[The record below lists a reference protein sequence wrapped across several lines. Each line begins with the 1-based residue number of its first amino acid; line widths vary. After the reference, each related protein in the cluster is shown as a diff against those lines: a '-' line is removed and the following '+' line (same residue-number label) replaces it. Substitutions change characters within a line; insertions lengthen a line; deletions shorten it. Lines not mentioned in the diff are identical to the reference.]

1 LPAQSLSLQLYEYVQ
16 AVFSLKTPKSEPNR
30 QQHCKKLGAAE
41 NMAAKAA
48 MAQGAPNYFT
58 AEAMG
63 FILAALFFNTLT
75 APVVKMTQNAE
86 GGYDYN
92 KWCIY
97 FFAELMKLGVALAWC
112 FKAYRENDREV
123 VKHFNVD
130 RSDFLQ
136 YAVPGFVFFAQN
148 NLSFLALQHMN
159 SSAFQL
165 LMNTRIVS
173 VAILA
178 VVMLG
183 KRMHALEWTSIV
195 LLMVGAMQYQL
206 SGCGDDGYKI
216 DTMGL
221 CVMAVIVACAA
232 GGNVYTQKVMQ
243 RKMDQPL
250 MVQNAMLYVWGV
262 IFNGTNWIL
271 SAMPSSEHHGAPVEL
286 FGDVGGVQ
294 VFSMV
299 FYAIYGLSISIILKR
314 FGAITRTFINTAA
327 ICFTALIDVL
337 FFGAE
342 ITPLELTTFG
352 VIMLA
357 VYLHTV
363 LARNYAPPPP
373 PPPATPEV

>member
-1 LPAQSLSLQLYEYVQ
+1 M
-16 AVFSLKTPKSEPNR
+16 
-30 QQHCKKLGAAE
+30 G
-41 NMAAKAA
+41 
-48 MAQGAPNYFT
+48 AQGAPNYFT

-75 APVVKMTQNAE
+75 APVVKMTQNSE

-123 VKHFNVD
+123 VQHFNVD

-271 SAMPSSEHHGAPVEL
+271 SAMPSADHHGAPVEL
-286 FGDVGGVQ
+286 FGVVGGVQ

-314 FGAITRTFINTAA
+314 FG
-327 ICFTALIDVL
+327 
-337 FFGAE
+337 E

-373 PPPATPEV
+373 

>member
-1 LPAQSLSLQLYEYVQ
+1 MIS
-16 AVFSLKTPKSEPNR
+16 
-30 QQHCKKLGAAE
+30 
-41 NMAAKAA
+41 
-48 MAQGAPNYFT
+48 
-58 AEAMG
+58 
-63 FILAALFFNTLT
+63 
-75 APVVKMTQNAE
+75 TQ
-86 GGYDYN
+86 
-92 KWCIY
+92 
-97 FFAELMKLGVALAWC
+97 
-112 FKAYRENDREV
+112 V

-373 PPPATPEV
+373 PPPATNMV

>member
-1 LPAQSLSLQLYEYVQ
+1 MIS
-16 AVFSLKTPKSEPNR
+16 
-30 QQHCKKLGAAE
+30 
-41 NMAAKAA
+41 
-48 MAQGAPNYFT
+48 
-58 AEAMG
+58 
-63 FILAALFFNTLT
+63 
-75 APVVKMTQNAE
+75 TQ
-86 GGYDYN
+86 
-92 KWCIY
+92 
-97 FFAELMKLGVALAWC
+97 
-112 FKAYRENDREV
+112 V

-243 RKMDQPL
+243 R
-250 MVQNAMLYVWGV
+250 WGDS
-262 IFNGTNWIL
+262 I
-271 SAMPSSEHHGAPVEL
+271 PRSS
-286 FGDVGGVQ
+286 
-294 VFSMV
+294 S
-299 FYAIYGLSISIILKR
+299 
-314 FGAITRTFINTAA
+314 AA
-327 ICFTALIDVL
+327 IHSGKGERGVPAGTRHSTWIDQ
-337 FFGAE
+337 G
-342 ITPLELTTFG
+342 
-352 VIMLA
+352 
-357 VYLHTV
+357 
-363 LARNYAPPPP
+363 
-373 PPPATPEV
+373 

>member
-1 LPAQSLSLQLYEYVQ
+1 
-16 AVFSLKTPKSEPNR
+16 
-30 QQHCKKLGAAE
+30 
-41 NMAAKAA
+41 MAAKAA

-75 APVVKMTQNAE
+75 APVVKMTQNSE

-250 MVQNAMLYVWGV
+250 MVQNAMLYV
-262 IFNGTNWIL
+262 
-271 SAMPSSEHHGAPVEL
+271 
-286 FGDVGGVQ
+286 
-294 VFSMV
+294 
-299 FYAIYGLSISIILKR
+299 
-314 FGAITRTFINTAA
+314 
-327 ICFTALIDVL
+327 
-337 FFGAE
+337 
-342 ITPLELTTFG
+342 
-352 VIMLA
+352 
-357 VYLHTV
+357 
-363 LARNYAPPPP
+363 
-373 PPPATPEV
+373 

>member
-1 LPAQSLSLQLYEYVQ
+1 MITTS
-16 AVFSLKTPKSEPNR
+16 
-30 QQHCKKLGAAE
+30 GA
-41 NMAAKAA
+41 
-48 MAQGAPNYFT
+48 
-58 AEAMG
+58 
-63 FILAALFFNTLT
+63 LAASRCSFHAIDATRLHLTMKWVVFFSISD
-75 APVVKMTQNAE
+75 APRR
-86 GGYDYN
+86 
-92 KWCIY
+92 CIY
-97 FFAELMKLGVALAWC
+97 FFAELIKLGVALAWC
-112 FKAYRENDREV
+112 FKAYRENDQNV
-123 VKHFNVD
+123 VKHFSVD
-130 RSDFLQ
+130 RSDILQ

-271 SAMPSSEHHGAPVEL
+271 SAMPSADHHGAPPEL

-327 ICFTALIDVL
+327 CTRVSLSRHRGPG
-337 FFGAE
+337 FGPNSDTISERYNRPYPESSASLR
-342 ITPLELTTFG
+342 PR
-352 VIMLA
+352 
-357 VYLHTV
+357 HTS
-363 LARNYAPPPP
+363 N
-373 PPPATPEV
+373 

>member
-1 LPAQSLSLQLYEYVQ
+1 
-16 AVFSLKTPKSEPNR
+16 
-30 QQHCKKLGAAE
+30 
-41 NMAAKAA
+41 MA
-48 MAQGAPNYFT
+48 PRR
-58 AEAMG
+58 
-63 FILAALFFNTLT
+63 
-75 APVVKMTQNAE
+75 
-86 GGYDYN
+86 
-92 KWCIY
+92 CIY

-178 VVMLG
+178 VIMLN

-232 GGNVYTQKVMQ
+232 VWKSTSELGSTEITSRRWRGAPEVRFPHRPAELVHTVTYDELVADTAGELDAIFRFLGVAPNVTVASSYVKTSKGNVLSNIENTKEV
-243 RKMDQPL
+243 R
-250 MVQNAMLYVWGV
+250 NALR
-262 IFNGTNWIL
+262 GTPW
-271 SAMPSSEHHGAPVEL
+271 EVHG
-286 FGDVGGVQ
+286 
-294 VFSMV
+294 
-299 FYAIYGLSISIILKR
+299 
-314 FGAITRTFINTAA
+314 
-327 ICFTALIDVL
+327 
-337 FFGAE
+337 
-342 ITPLELTTFG
+342 
-352 VIMLA
+352 
-357 VYLHTV
+357 
-363 LARNYAPPPP
+363 
-373 PPPATPEV
+373 

>member
-1 LPAQSLSLQLYEYVQ
+1 
-16 AVFSLKTPKSEPNR
+16 
-30 QQHCKKLGAAE
+30 
-41 NMAAKAA
+41 
-48 MAQGAPNYFT
+48 
-58 AEAMG
+58 
-63 FILAALFFNTLT
+63 
-75 APVVKMTQNAE
+75 
-86 GGYDYN
+86 
-92 KWCIY
+92 
-97 FFAELMKLGVALAWC
+97 
-112 FKAYRENDREV
+112 
-123 VKHFNVD
+123 
-130 RSDFLQ
+130 
-136 YAVPGFVFFAQN
+136 
-148 NLSFLALQHMN
+148 
-159 SSAFQL
+159 
-165 LMNTRIVS
+165 
-173 VAILA
+173 
-178 VVMLG
+178 
-183 KRMHALEWTSIV
+183 
-195 LLMVGAMQYQL
+195 
-206 SGCGDDGYKI
+206 
-216 DTMGL
+216 
-221 CVMAVIVACAA
+221 
-232 GGNVYTQKVMQ
+232 
-243 RKMDQPL
+243 MDQPL

-271 SAMPSSEHHGAPVEL
+271 SAMPSSEHHGAPPEL

>member
-1 LPAQSLSLQLYEYVQ
+1 
-16 AVFSLKTPKSEPNR
+16 
-30 QQHCKKLGAAE
+30 
-41 NMAAKAA
+41 MAAKAA
-48 MAQGAPNYFT
+48 ASGPNYFS
-58 AEAMG
+58 AESMG

-75 APVVKMTQNAE
+75 APVVKMTQNDE
-86 GGYDYN
+86 GSYDYN

-112 FKAYRENDREV
+112 VNARKENDPQV
-123 VKHFNVD
+123 TKHLIFD
-130 RSDFLQ
+130 RADFFQ

-216 DTMGL
+216 DVFGMS
-221 CVMAVIVACAA
+221 VMAVIVLCAA

-262 IFNGTNWIL
+262 IFNGANWLL
-271 SAMPSSEHHGAPVEL
+271 SAVPSSESHGPPPSL
-286 FGDVGGVQ
+286 FGAIGGVQ
-294 VFSMV
+294 VFSMA

-337 FFGAE
+337 FFGAT

-363 LARNYAPPPP
+363 LGKNYVVPS
-373 PPPATPEV
+373 PPPASSEV